1 MSKRENISIHALRE
15 EGDLPVSTI
24 CTASCKFLSTPS
36 ARRATHFCFRGPHC
50 VVISIHALREEG
62 DIQDRPET
70 PKGGISIHA
79 LREEGDPVRLPWWC
93 QSSYFYPRPPRGGR
107 PSSTALVVSIIL
119 FLSTPSARRA
129 TPAQRRTWLW
139 RAYFYPRPPRGG
151 RREFGISRIDEKTIS
166 IHALREEGDIAAT
179 ARETIHG
186 DFYPRPPRGGRHRNY
201 VAPRLTELFLSTP
214 SARRAT
220 RDATTIANG
229 MRNFYPRPPRGGRQ
243 PSCSAIPRPWNF
255 YPRPPRGGRR
265 LQCLVTW
272 SSHRYFYPR
281 PPRGGRPRSGSCTFQ
296 VILFLSTPSAR
307 RATSTRLSRRIPF

>member
-107 PSSTALVVSIIL
+107 
-119 FLSTPSARRA
+119 
-129 TPAQRRTWLW
+129 
-139 RAYFYPRPPRGG
+139 
-151 RREFGISRIDEKTIS
+151 REFGISRIDEKTIS

-220 RDATTIANG
+220 AALRLLHPRRPISIHALREEGDYLLDLLSRMTNEFLSTPSARRATLTEASG
-229 MRNFYPRPPRGGRQ
+229 SSRPRNFYPRPPRGGRPGRVRAFQ
-243 PSCSAIPRPWNF
+243 QHPRISIHALREEGDSPAPGMSCTQHNF
-255 YPRPPRGGRR
+255 YPRPPRGGRPDP
-265 LQCLVTW
+265 L
-272 SSHRYFYPR
+272 
-281 PPRGGRPRSGSCTFQ
+281 
-296 VILFLSTPSAR
+296 
-307 RATSTRLSRRIPF
+307 